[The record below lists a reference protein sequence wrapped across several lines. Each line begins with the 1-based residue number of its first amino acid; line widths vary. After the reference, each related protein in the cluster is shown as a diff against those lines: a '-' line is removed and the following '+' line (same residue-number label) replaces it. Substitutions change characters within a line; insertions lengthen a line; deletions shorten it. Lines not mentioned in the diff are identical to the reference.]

1 MSNNKQMN
9 MREGDIED
17 DSIYEQEFDE
27 TYDVSDCSY
36 NDGEND
42 LSEYDYES
50 GYGSDSAETSS
61 GMKNTPCPVS
71 VPKLSQLAAST
82 CTCKKCVSFGGEK
95 KECMQ
100 RFTTYDDVKKFHQ
113 EDQRRRFAAIE
124 AETDRAIAAIRAEYQ
139 AKWDAEDAE
148 EKKWALIMSMLPR
161 EPKAVT
167 ARREAAKRALIKKN
181 MDEARANRKRRPGG
195 GDRPLGSMG
204 RVIDA
209 DVIKARK
216 ALKRKENRDT
226 NKREENIRS
235 ENFARQTERN
245 VIVITPVIKLEPQQ
259 DDTVKT
265 EEQIAA
271 ENELKELKE
280 HQETVRRQILEIQ
293 LAKFED
299 DKIKEEAKKNKER
312 EDEER
317 KKREEEERKLEEEER
332 KEEEKYM
339 KALITA
345 RSAPVKKVWDN
356 VKEQVK
362 QEVKQVVKVEE
373 VRSRVMCRS
382 FGSGQK
388 CLHGVNCRFSHQAP
402 SQPSPVVKSNVM
414 CRSISLGQKCFHGVN
429 CRFSHQAPSV
439 ERPVMVCTQT
449 KPTLAEI
456 CKRGFC
462 VLTTD
467 SAPVASAAPLA
478 SLDKIRGDAFVVL
491 TDDKKMRDKL
501 SLTKMCNSVGSGK
514 PCRHSNCRFAHDVKE
529 LKIGECFFGEKC
541 NHVCLRNG
549 KYENLRNKNCMN
561 MHPNETEYDFNLRTQ
576 TKRPVSMVSYGGGG
590 GQVHTDQQLNI
601 RHINLREQAG
611 GSEAAD
617 GWQVKKSK

>member
-82 CTCKKCVSFGGEK
+82 CNCKKCVSFGGEK
-95 KECMQ
+95 KECTQ
-100 RFTTYDDVKKFHQ
+100 LFTTYDDVKRFHQ
-113 EDQRRRFAAIE
+113 DAQRLRFAAIE
-124 AETDRAIAAIRAEYQ
+124 AETDREIAAMRAEYE
-139 AKWDAEDAE
+139 AKWAAEEAE

-181 MDEARANRKRRPGG
+181 MDEARANRKR
-195 GDRPLGSMG
+195 RPLGSMG

-299 DKIKEEAKKNKER
+299 DKIKEEAKKK
-312 EDEER
+312 
-317 KKREEEERKLEEEER
+317 KKRE
-332 KEEEKYM
+332 
-339 KALITA
+339 
-345 RSAPVKKVWDN
+345 
-356 VKEQVK
+356 
-362 QEVKQVVKVEE
+362 
-373 VRSRVMCRS
+373 
-382 FGSGQK
+382 
-388 CLHGVNCRFSHQAP
+388 
-402 SQPSPVVKSNVM
+402 
-414 CRSISLGQKCFHGVN
+414 SLK
-429 CRFSHQAPSV
+429 R
-439 ERPVMVCTQT
+439 
-449 KPTLAEI
+449 
-456 CKRGFC
+456 KRGRR
-462 VLTTD
+462 
-467 SAPVASAAPLA
+467 
-478 SLDKIRGDAFVVL
+478 K
-491 TDDKKMRDKL
+491 
-501 SLTKMCNSVGSGK
+501 
-514 PCRHSNCRFAHDVKE
+514 
-529 LKIGECFFGEKC
+529 
-541 NHVCLRNG
+541 RN
-549 KYENLRNKNCMN
+549 
-561 MHPNETEYDFNLRTQ
+561 
-576 TKRPVSMVSYGGGG
+576 
-590 GQVHTDQQLNI
+590 I
-601 RHINLREQAG
+601 
-611 GSEAAD
+611 
-617 GWQVKKSK
+617 